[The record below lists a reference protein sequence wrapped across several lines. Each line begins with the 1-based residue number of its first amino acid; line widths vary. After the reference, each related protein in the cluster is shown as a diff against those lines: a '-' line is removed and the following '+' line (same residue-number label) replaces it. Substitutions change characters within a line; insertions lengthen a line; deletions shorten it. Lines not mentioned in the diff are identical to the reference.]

1 MLIRRRPLLRT
12 AVVAGT
18 VGAVAGHAAAK
29 TSAHEAQQDAQMA
42 QMQKQT
48 HTEQMEAAKIA
59 TLGKLKKMLDQGV
72 LTQQEFDTERAKI
85 LHGAESANPCNLRV

>member
-1 MLIRRRPLLRT
+1 
-12 AVVAGT
+12 
-18 VGAVAGHAAAK
+18 
-29 TSAHEAQQDAQMA
+29 MA

-72 LTQQEFDTERAKI
+72 LTQQEFDTERGKI
-85 LHGAESANPCNLRV
+85 LHGA